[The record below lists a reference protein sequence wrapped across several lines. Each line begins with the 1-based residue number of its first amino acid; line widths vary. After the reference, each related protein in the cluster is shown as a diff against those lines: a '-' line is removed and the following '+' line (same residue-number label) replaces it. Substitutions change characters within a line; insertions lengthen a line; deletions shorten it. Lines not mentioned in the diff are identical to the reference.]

1 MLPMRY
7 RVSKPG
13 LRYEKEIRTFFFL
26 EKDLD
31 TFSARGKIIFIICKS
46 TLNFNWCGV
55 FEVFKARHEI
65 HHSVPINHT
74 QRAYVFQMIPRIN
87 RKYLSEQFQVTGLHN
102 DDTLSLW

>member
-1 MLPMRY
+1 M
-7 RVSKPG
+7 SKPG

-55 FEVFKARHEI
+55 FEVFKARHEF

-74 QRAYVFQMIPRIN
+74 QRAHMSQMIPKIN
-87 RKYLSEQFQVTGLHN
+87 RKYLSEEFQMTGLHN
-102 DDTLSLW
+102 DDALSLR